1 MDTPDVL
8 AWRDGYIEA
17 LDQTALPHQVRVLRI
32 TTVDQLVDAITTL
45 AVRGAPVLG
54 AAGALGVALAVRQG
68 DREGWDAVRL
78 DAEVKRI
85 ADARP
90 TAVNLRREVTAVAG
104 RVPQGRAAVE
114 AAALGVVGAAVTA
127 SEQISRRGADWLRQA
142 CGSGRLRV
150 HTHCN
155 TGSLACLG
163 WGTALGVI
171 RALHADGALAHVI
184 VDETRPLLQGAR
196 LTCWE
201 LGQLGIEHRL
211 ACDGAAPF
219 LINQGLADAVV
230 VGADRVAANGDV
242 ANKIG
247 TYSLALAARAA
258 GIPFLVAAPESTL
271 DPSTPSGAAIPIEQR
286 ADEEVTGSAAPPGTR
301 VLNFA
306 FDITPAELVSAVVT
320 EERVILPGLSSR
332 LFSRPLEAE
341 LALRVGEAAGPVDP
355 DGSLGRVGHDDERAR
370 AERLGRVQARA
381 PDQRP
386 GQATAAGLG
395 VGLDVLV
402 AGQPAAG
409 VAHPELGEQAAA
421 LERAEPRRP
430 PCLGQPPLGPGP
442 PVQVGPA
449 VAEAADAQVTRLL
462 PVIVGFQPPDLG
474 LGVLARRRLDRGA
487 AQHGGALELQAR
499 GQELRWHLRG
509 LVPGVHP
516 QREVLGL
523 RELGGEPGQ
532 PAVPG
537 AGCGPAA
544 EQQEVAPPEG
554 GVVRA
559 ADDQVVAAVGNLA
572 PLEHAQHQVSL
583 KAERCYPHRP
593 DLNEQ
598 GSAGGSVLD
607 VP

>member
-8 AWRDGYIEA
+8 AWRDGSIEA
-17 LDQTALPHQVRVLRI
+17 LDQTALPHRVRTLRI
-32 TTVDQLVDAITTL
+32 TTVDQLVEAITTL

-68 DREGWDAVRL
+68 GREGWDPARL

-104 RVPQGRAAVE
+104 LIPQGRAAVE
-114 AAALGVVGAAVTA
+114 AAALAVVGSSVTA

-142 CGSGRLRV
+142 CGPGRLRI

-219 LINQGLADAVV
+219 LISQHLADAVV

-271 DPSTPSGAAIPIEQR
+271 DSSTPSGAAIPIELR
-286 ADEEVTGSAAPPGTR
+286 AAEEVTGQAAPAGTQA
-301 VLNFA
+301 LNFA

-320 EERVILPGLSSR
+320 EERLI
-332 LFSRPLEAE
+332 RP
-341 LALRVGEAAGPVDP
+341 
-355 DGSLGRVGHDDERAR
+355 
-370 AERLGRVQARA
+370 
-381 PDQRP
+381 
-386 GQATAAGLG
+386 AT
-395 VGLDVLV
+395 
-402 AGQPAAG
+402 P
-409 VAHPELGEQAAA
+409 
-421 LERAEPRRP
+421 RP
-430 PCLGQPPLGPGP
+430 P
-442 PVQVGPA
+442 
-449 VAEAADAQVTRLL
+449 
-462 PVIVGFQPPDLG
+462 
-474 LGVLARRRLDRGA
+474 
-487 AQHGGALELQAR
+487 
-499 GQELRWHLRG
+499 
-509 LVPGVHP
+509 
-516 QREVLGL
+516 
-523 RELGGEPGQ
+523 
-532 PAVPG
+532 
-537 AGCGPAA
+537 AG
-544 EQQEVAPPEG
+544 
-554 GVVRA
+554 
-559 ADDQVVAAVGNLA
+559 
-572 PLEHAQHQVSL
+572 S
-583 KAERCYPHRP
+583 
-593 DLNEQ
+593 
-598 GSAGGSVLD
+598 
-607 VP
+607 

>member
-8 AWRDGYIEA
+8 AWRDGFIEA
-17 LDQTALPHQVRVLRI
+17 LDQTALPRQVRLLRI
-32 TTVDQLVDAITTL
+32 PAVDQLGEAISPL

-68 DREGWDAVRL
+68 GREGWDAARL

-114 AAALGVVGAAVTA
+114 AAALAVVGSSVTA

-142 CGSGRLRV
+142 CGPGRLRI

-271 DPSTPSGAAIPIEQR
+271 DPSTPSGSAIPIEQR
-286 ADEEVTGSAAPPGTR
+286 AGEEVTGSPGGPRTR
-301 VLNFA
+301 VVRFSFEIA
-306 FDITPAELVSAVVT
+306 PVELISALVT
-320 EERVILPGLSSR
+320 E
-332 LFSRPLEAE
+332 
-341 LALRVGEAAGPVDP
+341 
-355 DGSLGRVGHDDERAR
+355 
-370 AERLGRVQARA
+370 
-381 PDQRP
+381 
-386 GQATAAGLG
+386 
-395 VGLDVLV
+395 
-402 AGQPAAG
+402 
-409 VAHPELGEQAAA
+409 
-421 LERAEPRRP
+421 
-430 PCLGQPPLGPGP
+430 
-442 PVQVGPA
+442 
-449 VAEAADAQVTRLL
+449 
-462 PVIVGFQPPDLG
+462 
-474 LGVLARRRLDRGA
+474 
-487 AQHGGALELQAR
+487 
-499 GQELRWHLRG
+499 
-509 LVPGVHP
+509 
-516 QREVLGL
+516 
-523 RELGGEPGQ
+523 
-532 PAVPG
+532 
-537 AGCGPAA
+537 
-544 EQQEVAPPEG
+544 
-554 GVVRA
+554 
-559 ADDQVVAAVGNLA
+559 
-572 PLEHAQHQVSL
+572 
-583 KAERCYPHRP
+583 
-593 DLNEQ
+593 
-598 GSAGGSVLD
+598 
-607 VP
+607 

>member
-1 MDTPDVL
+1 MNTPDVL

-17 LDQTALPHQVRVLRI
+17 LDQTALPHRVRTLRI
-32 TTVDQLVDAITTL
+32 TTVDQLVEAITRL

-68 DREGWDAVRL
+68 GREGWDAARL

-104 RVPQGRAAVE
+104 RIPQGRAAVE
-114 AAALGVVGAAVTA
+114 AAALAVLGSAAAV
-127 SEQISRRGADWLRQA
+127 SEQISWRGADWLRLA
-142 CGSGRLRV
+142 CGRERLRV

-171 RALHADGALAHVI
+171 RALHADGALEHVI

-201 LGQLGIEHRL
+201 LGRLGIEHRL

-219 LINQGLADAVV
+219 LISRGLADAVV

-271 DPSTPSGAAIPIEQR
+271 DPSTPSGSAIPIEQR
-286 ADEEVTGSAAPPGTR
+286 ADEEVTGQAAPPGTR
-301 VLNFA
+301 ALNFA

-320 EERVILPGLSSR
+320 EKRVIRPSEAAGVMRLGLFR
-332 LFSRPLEAE
+332 RGPLEAE
-341 LALRVGEAAGPVDP
+341 LALRVGEAAGAVDP
-355 DGSLGRVGHDDERAR
+355 DGTLGRVGHDDERAR
-370 AERLGRVQARA
+370 AERLGRVPPRP

-386 GQATAAGLG
+386 GQAPAAGRG

-409 VAHPELGEQAAA
+409 VAHPELGQQATA

-430 PCLGQPPLGPGP
+430 PRPGQPPPGPGP
-442 PVQVGPA
+442 PLQVGA
-449 VAEAADAQVTRLL
+449 VVAEAADGQVTRLL
-462 PVIVGFQPPDLG
+462 PVTVGFQ
-474 LGVLARRRLDRGA
+474 
-487 AQHGGALELQAR
+487 
-499 GQELRWHLRG
+499 
-509 LVPGVHP
+509 
-516 QREVLGL
+516 
-523 RELGGEPGQ
+523 
-532 PAVPG
+532 
-537 AGCGPAA
+537 
-544 EQQEVAPPEG
+544 
-554 GVVRA
+554 
-559 ADDQVVAAVGNLA
+559 
-572 PLEHAQHQVSL
+572 
-583 KAERCYPHRP
+583 RP
-593 DLNEQ
+593 DLSF
-598 GSAGGSVLD
+598 GVL
-607 VP
+607 VRR

>member
-1 MDTPDVL
+1 MDIPDVL

-17 LDQTALPHQVRVLRI
+17 LDQTALPHQARTLRI
-32 TTVDQLVDAITTL
+32 TTVDQLVEAITTL

-54 AAGALGVALAVRQG
+54 AAGALGVALAVCQR
-68 DREGWDAVRL
+68 DREGWDAARL

-104 RVPQGRAAVE
+104 RIPRGRAAVE
-114 AAALGVVGAAVTA
+114 AAALAVVVSSATA

-142 CGSGRLRV
+142 CGPGRLRI

-219 LINQGLADAVV
+219 LISQHLADAVV

-271 DPSTPSGAAIPIEQR
+271 DSSTPSGAAIPIELR
-286 ADEEVTGSAAPPGTR
+286 ADEEVTGQAAPAGTR
-301 VLNFA
+301 ALNVA

-320 EERVILPGLSSR
+320 EERLILP
-332 LFSRPLEAE
+332 
-341 LALRVGEAAGPVDP
+341 V
-355 DGSLGRVGHDDERAR
+355 
-370 AERLGRVQARA
+370 
-381 PDQRP
+381 
-386 GQATAAGLG
+386 T
-395 VGLDVLV
+395 
-402 AGQPAAG
+402 
-409 VAHPELGEQAAA
+409 
-421 LERAEPRRP
+421 RRP
-430 PCLGQPPLGPGP
+430 P
-442 PVQVGPA
+442 
-449 VAEAADAQVTRLL
+449 
-462 PVIVGFQPPDLG
+462 
-474 LGVLARRRLDRGA
+474 
-487 AQHGGALELQAR
+487 
-499 GQELRWHLRG
+499 
-509 LVPGVHP
+509 
-516 QREVLGL
+516 
-523 RELGGEPGQ
+523 
-532 PAVPG
+532 
-537 AGCGPAA
+537 AG
-544 EQQEVAPPEG
+544 
-554 GVVRA
+554 
-559 ADDQVVAAVGNLA
+559 
-572 PLEHAQHQVSL
+572 S
-583 KAERCYPHRP
+583 
-593 DLNEQ
+593 
-598 GSAGGSVLD
+598 
-607 VP
+607 